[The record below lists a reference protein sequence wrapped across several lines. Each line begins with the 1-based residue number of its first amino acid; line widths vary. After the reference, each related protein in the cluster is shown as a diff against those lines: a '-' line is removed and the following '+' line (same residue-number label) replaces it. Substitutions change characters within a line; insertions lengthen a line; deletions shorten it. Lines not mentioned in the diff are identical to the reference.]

1 MVERLIDKFIDSSP
15 QVREWLQNR
24 PKNTQRVYASAL
36 KRFCDFSQVTPE
48 KFQKLDQKEAR
59 DVAWKYIKT
68 LLNEPSVAHT
78 SMAAIKSFYRNYDG
92 ETLPFDS
99 RRGGKHYFNNLRRK
113 KISYEH
119 VPTKKEVYEIAD
131 MATNLRDRAIILV
144 LFQSGIRVNALCS
157 LNYGM
162 IRDQLQKGKVPLRL
176 RITDQIDTKLRGYTI
191 GFYDTFIN
199 EEAIETLKKYCEL
212 KHRNNADDTPLFLS
226 RQGKRLLPQNIW
238 ANFKKCV
245 RRAGFDKRTMWVHSL
260 RKSFKRQVRKSDINH
275 DYAEAIMGHVL
286 AGSQENYFSR
296 NDVEEIER
304 AYLQIDFS
312 REGKSSGAES
322 FKKELGTMKME
333 RQVLDSLIRNQQMQ
347 IDDLKTQLTDK
358 YLDAKFFLDEIDE
371 LREEIEELKKSKQ

>member
-24 PKNTQRVYASAL
+24 PKNSQRVYGLAL
-36 KRFCDFSQVTPE
+36 NRFCQFSHVTPE
-48 KFQKLDQKEAR
+48 QFQKLDRKQAR
-59 DVAWKYIKT
+59 DLAWKYIKT
-68 LLNEPSVAHT
+68 LLKKPSVAHIA
-78 SMAAIKSFYRNYDG
+78 MAALKSFYRNYDG

-99 RRGGKHYFNNLRRK
+99 HRGGKHYFNNLRRK
-113 KISYEH
+113 KTSYEH
-119 VPTKKEVYEIAD
+119 IPTKKEVYEIAD

-162 IRDQLQKGKVPLRL
+162 VREQLQRGKIPLRL

-199 EEAIETLKKYCEL
+199 KEAVEALKKYCEL
-212 KHRNNADDTPLFLS
+212 KHRNSADDTPLFLS
-226 RQGKRLLPQNIW
+226 RQDKRLLPQNIW
-238 ANFKKCV
+238 ANFKKCI
-245 RRAGFDKRTMWVHSL
+245 RRAGFDKRTIWVHSL
-260 RKSFKRQVRKSDINH
+260 RKSFKRQVRKSDINQ
-275 DYAEAIMGHVL
+275 DFAEAIMGHVL

-296 NDVEEIER
+296 NDVEEIEQ

-312 REGKSSGAES
+312 REGKSSGVES
-322 FKKELGTMKME
+322 LQKKLETTKME
-333 RQVLDSLIRNQQMQ
+333 RQVLESLIRNQQMQ

-358 YLDAKFFLDEIDE
+358 YLDTKLFLDEIDD
-371 LREEIEELKKSKQ
+371 LRKEIDELKQQ